1 MRLTIHERRVSMSI
15 GYIGKA
21 TFAIGVLTVGMFA
34 AESPF
39 AGTWKI
45 NAAKSKLAGSG
56 IGGSGSVRVECDG
69 TTYKSSVD
77 TTNEKGQPI
86 KFDYEA
92 TLDGKPSKV
101 TGSATMDETSLK
113 RVNDHTIDATAKKD
127 GKAVYT
133 DKRTISKDGKTY
145 TISRT
150 GTSPDGKKYHATI
163 VFDKQ

>member
-1 MRLTIHERRVSMSI
+1 MSI
-15 GYIGKA
+15 QLLRKA
-21 TFAIGVLTVGMFA
+21 VFTICILAVGLFA

-39 AGTWKI
+39 AGTWKL

-56 IGGSGSVRVECDG
+56 IGPSGGVRVECDG
-69 TTYKSSVD
+69 TTFKASVD
-77 TTNEKGQPI
+77 TTDEKGQPN

-101 TGSATMDETSLK
+101 TGSAAMDELSLK
-113 RVNDHTIDATAKKD
+113 RVNDHTIDATGKKN
-127 GKAVYT
+127 GKVVYT
-133 DKRTISKDGKTY
+133 DKRTVSQDGKTY

-150 GTSPDGKKYHATI
+150 GTSSDGKKTHSTI